1 MINYNDYKES
11 FNEYLDEIYA
21 PIIICGVEWSYSYV
35 YEQIDAMSYEIEL
48 IDWVDEMM
56 EVGE

>member
-11 FNEYLDEIYA
+11 FNEYLDEIYN
-21 PIIICGVEWSYSYV
+21 PIYVGCVEWSYSYV
-35 YEQIDAMSYEIEL
+35 YEQVDPIGYEIDL